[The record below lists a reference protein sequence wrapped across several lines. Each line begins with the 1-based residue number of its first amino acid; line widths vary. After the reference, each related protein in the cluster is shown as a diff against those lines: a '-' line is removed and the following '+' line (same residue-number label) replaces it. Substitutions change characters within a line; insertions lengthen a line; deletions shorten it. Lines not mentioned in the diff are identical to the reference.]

1 MRDTK
6 NKFGF
11 WMLLSLVIGNTI
23 GAGIFMLPV
32 SLAKIGSISL
42 FSWMFTSAGAILFA
56 LIFAQM
62 SRMVT
67 KTGGPYA
74 YARAAFGEFTG
85 FQVAFTFWVSLWTGN
100 SSLVITLISYLR
112 IFFPNLVD
120 PWTASLVG
128 IAIIWLMVIINILGV
143 RLIGRVQIFTTI
155 IKLIPVLL
163 IIGIGFTYFH
173 PEYITQSFNVSS
185 TSNFSAFSFAA
196 TLTLWGFVGM
206 EAACIPVSS
215 TAHAERNIRRATI
228 IGILLLAAIYI
239 VTSIAVMGLFPNS
252 VLTHATAPFAMA
264 ANLVFG
270 KWGQLLVNI
279 CIVISCLGALNS
291 GLLLEGQIPMAAAED
306 GLFLKIFAK
315 RNKFGMPAWGLFIDA
330 ALMSAFILLTMRPNL
345 IDQFQLVVTVASVA
359 TLIAYLYSAIAEIV
373 LLARGGEIAYKK
385 ISVVIAVLGAIYAL
399 WAIFGAGKEIIFY
412 TAMLF
417 FGSLLLYSHI
427 FWQKQKRMAEKT
439 NLVIESPLDS

>member
-1 MRDTK
+1 MNDAK

-23 GAGIFMLPV
+23 GAGIFMLPA

-42 FSWMFTSAGAILFA
+42 LSWVFTSAGAILFA
-56 LIFAQM
+56 LIFARM

-74 YARAAFGEFTG
+74 YAHTAFGEFTG

-120 PWTASLVG
+120 PMTASLVG
-128 IAIIWLMVIINILGV
+128 IGIIWLMAIINISGV
-143 RLIGRVQIFTTI
+143 RTIGNVQIITTI

-163 IIGIGFTYFH
+163 IIGIGLCYFH

-185 TSNFSAFSFAA
+185 KSNFSAFSYAA

-215 TAHAERNIRRATI
+215 TTHAERNIRRATI
-228 IGILLLAAIYI
+228 IGILILAAIYI
-239 VTSIAVMGLFPNS
+239 TTSIAIMGLFPNA
-252 VLTHATAPFAMA
+252 VLTHAVAPFAMA
-264 ANLVFG
+264 ANLAFG
-270 KWGQLLVNI
+270 GWGQLLVNI

-291 GLLLEGQIPMAAAED
+291 GLLLEGQIPMAAADD
-306 GLFLKIFAK
+306 GLFPKIFAK
-315 RNKFGMPAWGLFIDA
+315 RNRFGMPAWGLFIDA
-330 ALMSAFILLTMRPNL
+330 ALMSGFILLTMRPDL

-373 LLARGGEIAYKK
+373 LLARKGEIAYKK
-385 ISVVIAVLGAIYAL
+385 ISASIAILGAIYAI

-417 FGSLLLYSHI
+417 FGSLLLYSYI
-427 FWQKQKRMAEKT
+427 FWQKQKRIAEEAK
-439 NLVIESPLDS
+439 LDMESPLN